1 MFFWKFLKASVPV
14 FGVLLWWLLFSS
26 FCAITVPEVNS
37 WPKFSQHV
45 PVLQVLF
52 WVFITI
58 LILITKQTMFDMCVI
73 FESADQTASIVELV
87 DYTASLLQPKSQG
100 NPACMLIVE
109 YHCNVVTNQQIV
121 CTNQ

>member
-1 MFFWKFLKASVPV
+1 MKASVLV
-14 FGVLLWWLLFSS
+14 FGVLFWWLLFCS

-45 PVLQVLF
+45 LGWLQVLF

-58 LILITKQTMFDMCVI
+58 LILITKQNVLDMCAI

-100 NPACMLIVE
+100 NPACMLTVE
-109 YHCNVVTNQQIV
+109 YHCNVVTNQQIG